1 VENRVVVEIKSIES
15 IMEVHH
21 MQLLTYLKLSG
32 HKLGL
37 PINFNVPR
45 LKEGIVRKVNGL
57 DDSQRT
63 SA

>member
-1 VENRVVVEIKSIES
+1 
-15 IMEVHH
+15 

-37 PINFNVPR
+37 LINFNVPR
-45 LKEGIVRKVNGL
+45 VKDGIFRKVNGL
-57 DDSQRT
+57 EEPLRT